1 MGNAAKN
8 APTPNFQFSQGK
20 EENSSDV
27 LESFFLLP
35 LSSPPLQ
42 IQPGRIFALA
52 QSRGDK
58 ARVAGGGGGGR
69 KKTIVG
75 QDKGIP
81 FAPL

>member
-27 LESFFLLP
+27 LESFFPFPSLL
-35 LSSPPLQ
+35 LRCKSSQ
-42 IQPGRIFALA
+42 
-52 QSRGDK
+52 RGFLPSYK
-58 ARVAGGGGGGR
+58 AGGKGKGSR
-69 KKTIVG
+69 RRRRQKKTIVG